1 MNKFHLSH
9 KGLLGSIALAFSLF
23 FTLGT
28 TATQAQD
35 GSEFAGGNGTEAN
48 PWQIAT
54 KQQLAAVDNYGG
66 ETGNGKHFILTK
78 DLKFTAEDF
87 STFGD
92 FYNDGKFW
100 IPLCEYP
107 DQFQGT
113 FDGNNHTISG
123 IRGTLFGCISG
134 GTIKN
139 LNISLSANA
148 SVGAGLVQFVYEC
161 IISNCHVTGNITGSW
176 HNSGFKTGGLVAEGG
191 VLHIVDSSFKGNI
204 GGVEY
209 VGGILGY
216 TWYGEVIISN
226 CSVEGEIKGRWVGGI
241 CGDSENSLI
250 TIHGCSVIGSIEE
263 TIDGDAAVGG
273 LMGKVGT
280 SNINI
285 VDSYFEGDITSKSS
299 AGGLIGWF
307 DGGTLTIR
315 TSYALGKIVVGGDY
329 NLAVGGLLGYLYGN
343 GGIRESYSSIE
354 IKTNYG
360 LCYDIY
366 GVGGIVGACR
376 GVKNNEFTIS
386 NCYSHS
392 EISSRGTTSLAVGG
406 IVGIGGNCI
415 VLNSYAM
422 GELMADQTTSSAVN
436 GKHAYVGGIWGWDGV
451 FGHNGQGFVIE
462 PQEHISSIQ
471 SCVAMNPSLTA
482 PHGDKEDIGRII
494 GGEGSCTLDDNYAL
508 DTMILKVSGK
518 NINVSGKI
526 NDKNG
531 QDKSASILA
540 QKSTYTG
547 LDWDFDNIWKMSVNG
562 YPIFIWQEDTPIATA
577 PTITSQPVSQTV
589 NVGSSVTFSVTATGT
604 EPLNYQWYKNSTAIS
619 GATSSSYTINS
630 VTTGDAGS
638 YYVIVSNSIG
648 SATSSVATLTVNAPA
663 SAPVIVTQPVSQT
676 VDVGQS
682 VRFSVVAIGT
692 EPLNYQWLKN
702 GATIPGATSASYTIS
717 SAKMEDE
724 GNYMVIVSNS
734 VGMAV
739 SNPVT
744 LTVKDPAVPPVI
756 IVQPMSQ
763 EVLIGESVTF
773 SVVATGT
780 EPLSYQWLFNG
791 NPIPGATSATYS
803 ISQVT
808 EAHEGN
814 YSVIVSNVAGTVVSS
829 TAVLTVKILPPV
841 IVMHPQTQIIMK
853 GSTATFAVIAEG
865 YGLSYQW
872 TFNGKDIAGAN
883 QPVYMIPAAE
893 AVNVGSYAVKVS
905 NKAGSVTS
913 QSAMLWLN
921 NLQMYAG
928 VEVYGPIGAKFT
940 VWYKDDAESGEW
952 KKLTSSTVSASPTV
966 VIDYDSP
973 QNKKRFYKVEI
984 E

>member
-1 MNKFHLSH
+1 MNKFHLSR
-9 KGLLGSIALAFSLF
+9 KGLLGSVALAFSLF

-28 TATQAQD
+28 TAMQAQD

-54 KQQLAAVDNYGG
+54 KQQLAAINNYGG
-66 ETGNGKHFILTK
+66 GASVDKYFILTK

-100 IPLCEYP
+100 ILCEYP
-107 DQFQGT
+107 DKFQGT

-123 IRGTLFGCISG
+123 IRGTLFGCMSG

-139 LNISLSANA
+139 LNLSPSTNG
-148 SVGAGLVQFVYEC
+148 SVVAGLVNDASGSV
-161 IISNCHVTGNITGSW
+161 ISNCHVTGNITGD
-176 HNSGFKTGGLVAEGG
+176 GDKGGLVASSGDGG
-191 VLHIVDSSFKGNI
+191 LRIIDSSFKGNVNEGGRSGGLI
-204 GGVEY
+204 GV
-209 VGGILGY
+209 I
-216 TWYGEVIISN
+216 WGESPVVISN
-226 CSVEGEIKGRWVGGI
+226 CSVEGEIKGMYAGGI
-241 CGDSENSLI
+241 CGNDWAHDSNSI
-250 TIHGCSVIGSIEE
+250 TIHGCSVIGSLE
-263 TIDGDAAVGG
+263 GLHVGG
-273 LMGKVGT
+273 LIGRHGCYYEYPNV
-280 SNINI
+280 NVNV
-285 VDSYFEGDITSKSS
+285 VDSYFEGDITATEW
-299 AGGLIGWF
+299 AGGLIGSLY
-307 DGGTLTIR
+307 GACTLMIR
-315 TSYALGKIVVGGDY
+315 ESYASGKIVLNNSGIGG
-329 NLAVGGLLGYLYGN
+329 VGGLVGYVCTK
-343 GGIRESYSSIE
+343 GGIRESYSTVE
-354 IKTNYG
+354 IKVHQG
-360 LCYDIY
+360 DA
-366 GVGGIVGACR
+366 GVSIGGIGIGGIVGACS
-376 GVKNNEFTIS
+376 GIQNAEFTIS

-392 EISSRGTTSLAVGG
+392 EISSSGTESLAVGG
-406 IVGIGGNCI
+406 IVGSSGNCI
-415 VLNSYAM
+415 VLKSYAM
-422 GELMADQTTSSAVN
+422 GELTADQTTPSAVN
-436 GKHAYVGGIWGWDGV
+436 GKHAYIGGIWGWGWDSIYAPEG
-451 FGHNGQGFVIE
+451 N
-462 PQEHISSIQ
+462 ISSIQ
-471 SCVAMNPSLTA
+471 RCVAMNPSLTA

-494 GGEGSCTLDDNYAL
+494 GGAGSCTFDDNYAL

-518 NINVSGKI
+518 DINVNGKI

-531 QDKSASILA
+531 QDKSASALA

-577 PTITSQPVSQTV
+577 PTIITQPVSQTV
-589 NVGSSVTFSVTATGT
+589 NVGSTVTFSVTATGT
-604 EPLNYQWYKNSTAIS
+604 EPLSYQWYKDSSAIS
-619 GATSSSYTINS
+619 GATKSSYTINS

-717 SAKMEDE
+717 SAKMEDA

-791 NPIPGATSATYS
+791 NPIPGATSSTYS

-808 EAHEGN
+808 EANAGN
-814 YSVIVSNVAGTVVSS
+814 YSVIVSNVAGTAISS

-841 IVMHPQTQIIMK
+841 IVTHPQTQIIMR